1 MDHDWLAFTA
11 PNGDQGYQCQRC
23 RLTTGRIPVPAS
35 ITCPPKLIPTL
46 AELLD
51 KVHREQAAAA
61 ATAVG
66 ADTRRRSAGS
76 SRSAPCY
83 TCQRRTATLATP
95 PSS

>member
-51 KVHREQAAAA
+51 KVHREQAAAMA
-61 ATAVG
+61 AAGTSP
-66 ADTRRRSAGS
+66 RSG
-76 SRSAPCY
+76 
-83 TCQRRTATLATP
+83 
-95 PSS
+95 